1 MRINYN
7 ISSIIA
13 KNALNNNDSRLSI
26 STQKLSSGYKILS
39 AKDDAAGLAIAR
51 KMNMQI
57 KALERANQN
66 SNDGLSVVD
75 TADGAM
81 TEMHS
86 ILQRMNEL
94 SIQAANGTNS
104 DDDRSQIQ
112 LEIDQLVDEIDR
124 IADTTQFNAQNLLD
138 GSFAY
143 KAYTN
148 NENVK
153 VMSYSEDVSKGTY
166 LIGGLTFYKYG
177 DEKITYANGST
188 TTKTNEDYQVEN
200 SSDAIKNALN
210 MTPDNDND
218 IQGFPAGSK
227 VTVDNEYIYIKDEEG
242 FEMKLYVNDNEN
254 LTNVKTTTISTSL
267 TASSVSSTTGTTA
280 TATTSATTQKVSLV
294 SYIKTDIDSKT
305 NTETRYNYD
314 DIKVTDDKGNEY
326 TIGHLIT
333 VEDNNNNTWKAYS
346 DSDSRNQGY
355 KGIEESL
362 GIDNITSVTVDSGL
376 TSSTITVNYLDPSDS
391 TPKTKTYNITNDIGA
406 YYSYKSERDVTEYT
420 VGTAEEPLA
429 IEVTKMGP
437 MIVQTGA
444 NEGQQLEI
452 EIPQLNSRNLG
463 INGLSVSTQ
472 DDATASI
479 DIVGKAINQL
489 SSVRA
494 KIGAYANRLEH
505 TITNLDTTVENMTES
520 YSRIMDVDMA
530 EEMTEYTNMQVLVQA
545 ATSVLA
551 QANEMPQQVLQ
562 LLQ

>member
-57 KALERANQN
+57 RALERANQN

-177 DEKITYANGST
+177 DETITYANGST

-242 FEMKLYVNDNEN
+242 FEMKLYVNDKEN
-254 LTNVKTTTISTSL
+254 LTSVNKTTT
-267 TASSVSSTTGTTA
+267 A
-280 TATTSATTQKVSLV
+280 TNINGGATSLV
-294 SYIKTDIDSKT
+294 SYITTDDSKSK
-305 NTETRYNYD
+305 TETRYNYD

-333 VEDNNNNTWKAYS
+333 VEDNGNNTWKAYS

-355 KGIEESL
+355 TGIEEAL
-362 GIDNITSVTVDSGL
+362 GIDNITSVTVDSGR

-391 TPKTKTYNITNDIGA
+391 TPKTKTYDITNNIGA
-406 YYSYKSERDVTEYT
+406 YYSYKSEREVKEYT
-420 VGTAEEPLA
+420 VGTADEPLA

-463 INGLSVSTQ
+463 INGLSVSTE

>member
-7 ISSIIA
+7 VSSIIA
-13 KNALNNNDSRLSI
+13 RNALNNNDSRLSI

-81 TEMHS
+81 TEIHS

-112 LEIDQLVDEIDR
+112 LEIDQLVDEVDR

-138 GSFAY
+138 GSFSY

-166 LIGGLTFYKYG
+166 LISGLKFYKYG
-177 DEKITYANGST
+177 NETITYANGSS
-188 TTKTNEDYQVEN
+188 TTKTDEDYQVEN

-210 MTPDNDND
+210 MTSDSKND

-254 LTNVKTTTISTSL
+254 LTNVTSKSTTTSI
-267 TASSVSSTTGTTA
+267 TTA
-280 TATTSATTQKVSLV
+280 TTNANVKLE
-294 SYIKTDIDSKT
+294 SYIDTTKDTT
-305 NTETRYNYD
+305 ATVTRYNYD
-314 DIKVTDDKGNEY
+314 DIKVKDDQGNEY
-326 TIGHLIT
+326 TIGHLTT
-333 VEDNNNNTWKAYS
+333 VEDTANNTWKAYS
-346 DSDSRNQGY
+346 DSDSMNQGY
-355 KGIEESL
+355 TGLKDTLNIL
-362 GIDNITSVTVDSGL
+362 GKEITSATVNNGS
-376 TSSTITVNYLDPSDS
+376 TSKTITVDYIDYNDQPQ
-391 TPKTKTYNITNDIGA
+391 TKTYTITNGIDS
-406 YYSYKSERDVTEYT
+406 YFSYKSVRDITEYT
-420 VGTAEEPLA
+420 VGTEEQPFA
-429 IEVTKMGP
+429 IDVTKMGP

-452 EIPQLNSRNLG
+452 EIPAVYAKNLG
-463 INGLSVSTQ
+463 INGLSVSTE

-479 DIVGKAINQL
+479 DIVGNAINQL
-489 SSVRA
+489 SSIRA

-505 TITNLDTTVENMTES
+505 TITNLNTTEENMTES

-530 EEMTEYTNMQVLVQA
+530 EEMTEYTSMQVLVQA
-545 ATSVLA
+545 ATSVLS

>member
-1 MRINYN
+1 
-7 ISSIIA
+7 
-13 KNALNNNDSRLSI
+13 
-26 STQKLSSGYKILS
+26 LSSGYKILS

-57 KALERANQN
+57 RALERANQN

-242 FEMKLYVNDNEN
+242 FEMKLYVNDR
-254 LTNVKTTTISTSL
+254 I
-267 TASSVSSTTGTTA
+267 TTA
-280 TATTSATTQKVSLV
+280 TINSRTTNTSITTATTSTTVKLE

-314 DIKVTDDKGNEY
+314 DIKVTDDNGNEY

-391 TPKTKTYNITNDIGA
+391 TPKTKTYDITNDIGA

>member
-7 ISSIIA
+7 VSSIIA

-81 TEMHS
+81 TEIHS

-112 LEIDQLVDEIDR
+112 LEIDQLVDEVDR

-138 GSFAY
+138 GSFSY

-166 LIGGLTFYKYG
+166 LISGLKFYKYG
-177 DEKITYANGST
+177 NETITYANGSS
-188 TTKTNEDYQVEN
+188 TTKTDEDYKVEN

-210 MTPDNDND
+210 MTSDSDND
-218 IQGFPAGSK
+218 IQSFPAGSK
-227 VTVDNEYIYIKDEEG
+227 VTAYNEYIYIKDEEG
-242 FEMKLYVNDNEN
+242 FEMKLYVNDNEDLAN
-254 LTNVKTTTISTSL
+254 VTNVTSKSTTTSINNGNVKLESYI
-267 TASSVSSTTGTTA
+267 GTVENKTA
-280 TATTSATTQKVSLV
+280 TV
-294 SYIKTDIDSKT
+294 
-305 NTETRYNYD
+305 TRYNYD
-314 DIKVTDDKGNEY
+314 DIKVTDNQGNEY
-326 TIGHLIT
+326 TLGHLTT
-333 VEDNNNNTWKAYS
+333 VEDKGTWKAYS
-346 DSDSRNQGY
+346 DSDSMNQGY
-355 KGIEESL
+355 TSLEDTFGIADKG
-362 GIDNITSVTVDSGL
+362 GTITDVTVDDGTSGKK
-376 TSSTITVNYLDPSDS
+376 ITVNYNDKDGKPH
-391 TPKTKTYNITNDIGA
+391 TEEYTITNGIGS
-406 YYSYKSERDVTEYT
+406 YYSYKSVRDITEYT
-420 VGTAEEPLA
+420 VGTDAEPFA
-429 IEVTKMGP
+429 INVTKMGP

-452 EIPQLNSRNLG
+452 EIPAVYARNLG
-463 INGLSVSTQ
+463 INGLSVSTE

-479 DIVGKAINQL
+479 DIVGNAINQL
-489 SSVRA
+489 SSIRA

-505 TITNLDTTVENMTES
+505 TITNLDTTEENMTES

-530 EEMTEYTNMQVLVQA
+530 EEMTEYTSMQVLVQA
-545 ATSVLA
+545 ATSILS

>member
-1 MRINYN
+1 MRINCN

-104 DDDRSQIQ
+104 DSDRSQIQ

-124 IADTTQFNAQNLLD
+124 IADTTEFNAQNLLD

-166 LIGGLTFYKYG
+166 LISGLTFYKYG
-177 DEKITYANGST
+177 DEKITYTDGST
-188 TTKTNEDYQVEN
+188 ETKTDEDYQVEN

-210 MTPDNDND
+210 MESDSDNNV
-218 IQGFPAGSK
+218 QGFPAGSK

-254 LTNVKTTTISTSL
+254 IKNVTSTSTKTKFNGNDTSL
-267 TASSVSSTTGTTA
+267 ESYIETDKDSTT
-280 TATTSATTQKVSLV
+280 
-294 SYIKTDIDSKT
+294 
-305 NTETRYNYD
+305 NTVTRYNYN
-314 DIKVTDDKGNEY
+314 DISVEDGSGNSY
-326 TIGHLIT
+326 TISKLT
-333 VEDNNNNTWKAYS
+333 VDDGTGKAYS

-355 KGIEESL
+355 TSLEDDL
-362 GIDNITSVTVDSGL
+362 GIDNITSVTVNGND
-376 TSSTITVNYLDPSDS
+376 ITVNYTDS
-391 TPKTKTYNITNDIGA
+391 RGNKQTMSLTVADGKDISASKTST
-406 YYSYKSERDVTEYT
+406 SVREVTKYT
-420 VGTAEEPLA
+420 VGTVAEPLA
-429 IEVTKMGP
+429 IDVTKMGP

-452 EIPQLNSRNLG
+452 EIPQLNARNLG

-505 TITNLDTTVENMTES
+505 TVTNLDTTEENMTES

-530 EEMTEYTNMQVLVQA
+530 EEMTDYTNMQVLVQA
-545 ATSVLA
+545 ATSILS